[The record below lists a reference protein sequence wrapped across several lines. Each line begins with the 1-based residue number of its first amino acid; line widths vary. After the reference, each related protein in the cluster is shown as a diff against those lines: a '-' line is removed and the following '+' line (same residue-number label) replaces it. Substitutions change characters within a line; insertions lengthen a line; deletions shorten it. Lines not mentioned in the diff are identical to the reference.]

1 MHPQMPVSY
10 GINPYGVDLDESV
23 SQYAMTIIPTME
35 NLTNQKQVT
44 GLNKTKNIISN
55 YLKSY

>member
-1 MHPQMPVSY
+1 MPVSY